1 MKGFLIMEV
10 FNRETASKDWS
21 KTATLLF
28 FSNQMIFY
36 FKLIKMDEKY
46 YANLQNNIKI
56 KNI

>member
-10 FNRETASKDWS
+10 FNRETASKHWS

-28 FSNQMIFY
+28 VSNQMFFY